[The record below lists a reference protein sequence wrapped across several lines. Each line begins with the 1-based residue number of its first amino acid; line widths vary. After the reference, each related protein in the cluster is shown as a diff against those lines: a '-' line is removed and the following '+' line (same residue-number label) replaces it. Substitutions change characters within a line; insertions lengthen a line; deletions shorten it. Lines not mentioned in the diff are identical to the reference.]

1 MNTNNLKWIST
12 CQSIDWAELSELY
25 RVAPL
30 GDKPANMLEKVF
42 YNSMFKYFVYE
53 EDRLIGVG
61 RALADGM
68 DSAYLCDIA
77 VHPDYQ
83 GIGLGKAITQ
93 KLLADVQGYSK
104 IILFASMGK
113 SGFYEKLGFSKMTT
127 AMAIFK
133 NQDMAR
139 EKGLVK

>member
-1 MNTNNLKWIST
+1 MNTDNLKWTST
-12 CQSIDWAELSELY
+12 CQRIDWAELSELY

-42 YNSMFKYFVYE
+42 HNSMFKYFVYE
-53 EDRLIGVG
+53 ENRLIGVG

-77 VHPDYQ
+77 IHPDYQ

-93 KLLADVQGYSK
+93 RLLNDVQGYSK

-133 NQDMAR
+133 NQDIAITR
-139 EKGLVK
+139 GLVE

>member
-133 NQDMAR
+133 NQDRVR
-139 EKGLVK
+139 EMGLVK